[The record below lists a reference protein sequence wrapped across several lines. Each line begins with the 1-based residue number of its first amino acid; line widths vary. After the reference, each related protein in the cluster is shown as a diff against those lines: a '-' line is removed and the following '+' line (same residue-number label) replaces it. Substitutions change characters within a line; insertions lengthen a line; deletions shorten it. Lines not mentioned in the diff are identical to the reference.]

1 MFGASQVAGHLQKL
15 IAHVRI
21 GTEGLVV
28 ADRSMSD
35 AKLVKQVPFIH
46 GWPPTN
52 ALRIDLQFSPVSGLF
67 ASANDLLLQAYRV
80 RRPALRVTH
89 GRIATA
95 GRVYPVP
102 YSQGADKRGSHRE
115 ARQAG
120 EVFLVHAWLCPAAPG
135 LSVC

>member
-21 GTEGLVV
+21 GTEGFVV

-67 ASANDLLLQAYRV
+67 ASANDLLICAGLARPRKTLAAGNK
-80 RRPALRVTH
+80 RRGGISRYGL
-89 GRIATA
+89 A
-95 GRVYPVP
+95 GVD
-102 YSQGADKRGSHRE
+102 A
-115 ARQAG
+115 
-120 EVFLVHAWLCPAAPG
+120 
-135 LSVC
+135 